1 MTRLTPGEEKRL
13 YDTDRKAW
21 VDYAAPRMIAELR
34 ARNDLDLSIVWGSME
49 RATQEHLWPK
59 LPEAL
64 KRRIRALR
72 SAA

>member
-21 VDYAAPRMIAELR
+21 VDYAAPRLVPELE
-34 ARNDLDLSIVWGSME
+34 ARNDVNLNMAWCCMD
-49 RATQEHLWPK
+49 RDTQRHLWPK